1 MIGILDVGG
10 GTRDIYGAGISDY
23 LLEHHIYMD
32 YGIGIS
38 AGSANLA
45 SYFAGQIKRNYY
57 FYIDYLYRKEYM
69 SMKNFM
75 KDGSYLDFDY
85 IYGDLSNHDG
95 ENPLDYEALKNNPAQ
110 FKVLA
115 YDAKTG
121 EGHYF
126 TKDDM
131 ALDSYRIFSA
141 SCCLPIVCKP
151 VEINGVPYYDG
162 GLADPVPVQKML
174 DDGCDQ
180 IIVVLTKPKDLVR
193 KAEDDETNAK
203 LLSLTDPLA
212 AENLRK
218 RAQRYNDGVA
228 YAKEL
233 EKQGKALIVAP
244 DTIGDMGTLTKDKQ
258 ALYLLYCKGYVDG
271 ERIRKFL
278 EK

>member
-10 GTRDIYGAGISDY
+10 GTRDIYGAGIFDY
-23 LLEHHIYMD
+23 LLEHHIYVD

-69 SMKNFM
+69 SMQNFF

-85 IYGDLSNHDG
+85 IYGKLSNHDG
-95 ENPLDYEALKNNPAQ
+95 ENPLDYESLKNNPAQ

-121 EGHYF
+121 KPHYF

-131 ALDSYRIFSA
+131 AYDSYRIFSA
-141 SCCLPIVCKP
+141 SCCLPLVCKP
-151 VEINGVPYYDG
+151 VEIDGVPYYDG
-162 GLADPVPVQKML
+162 GLADPVPVKKMVE
-174 DDGCDQ
+174 DGCEK
-180 IIVVLTKPKDLVR
+180 IIVVLTKPKDLIR
-193 KAEDDETNAK
+193 KSEDDENNAR
-203 LLSLTDPLA
+203 LLSLTDQLA
-212 AENLRK
+212 ADNLRL
-218 RAQRYNDGVA
+218 RAKRYNEGVA

-233 EKQGKALIVAP
+233 EKAGKALIVAP

-258 ALYLLYCKGYVDG
+258 TLYLLYRKGYVDG
-271 ERIRKFL
+271 EKIKKIL